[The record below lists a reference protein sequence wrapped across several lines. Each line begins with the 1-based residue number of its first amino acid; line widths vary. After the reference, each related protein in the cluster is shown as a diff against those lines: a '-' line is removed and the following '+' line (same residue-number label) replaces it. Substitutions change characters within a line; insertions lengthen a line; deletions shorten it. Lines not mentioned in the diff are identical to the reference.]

1 MIGAII
7 GDLAGSRFEGLNRK
21 SKNFRIF
28 HHDSHITDDS
38 VMSLAIAKAILEC
51 KDNYRNLSSRAVS
64 CMQEL
69 GRKYPNAGYGGTFGK
84 WILEN
89 HPKPYGSYG
98 NGAAMR
104 VGPCGFAAK
113 DNREAKALS
122 DLVTCVTHN
131 HPEGMKGAEAIAVT
145 IVLARAGVSKAEIGK
160 FVQNNYYDI
169 NFTIDVT
176 VQLGLDD
183 PQ

>member
-69 GRKYPNAGYGGTFGK
+69 DRK
-84 WILEN
+84 
-89 HPKPYGSYG
+89 S
-98 NGAAMR
+98 
-104 VGPCGFAAK
+104 V
-113 DNREAKALS
+113 
-122 DLVTCVTHN
+122 V
-131 HPEGMKGAEAIAVT
+131 
-145 IVLARAGVSKAEIGK
+145 
-160 FVQNNYYDI
+160 
-169 NFTIDVT
+169 
-176 VQLGLDD
+176 
-183 PQ
+183 